1 MYSTTIDGLPHEFT
15 DAEKIDWLTLKGNY
29 LLAKKY
35 HGLVHTKTSF
45 GDLVDI
51 ADKIQKI
58 ERVAYKRAHGGKP
71 PTPLRDSL
79 KSNPRG
85 WTWAHAKARS
95 YAKSK
100 RRASKKRRSN
110 PAKRIDLKVTQQ
122 GGNYWLTGFNGTL
135 EEAKRYFMGV
145 RFEDRNEKLG
155 PPVVRVE
162 LV

>member
-15 DAEKIDWLTLKGNY
+15 DAEKIEWLALKGNY
-29 LLAKKY
+29 LIAKKY
-35 HGLVHTKTSF
+35 HKIVHTKTSF
-45 GDLVDI
+45 NDLVDI

-79 KSNPRG
+79 RSNPRG

-100 RRASKKRRSN
+100 RKAAKKRN
-110 PAKRIDLKVTQQ
+110 PAKRPMDIVNFFRSVRDTQ
-122 GGNYWLTGFNGTL
+122 
-135 EEAKRYFMGV
+135 R
-145 RFEDRNEKLG
+145 KLG
-155 PPVVRVE
+155 HDLWAGLPEPKSVHRKRKAPKKRN
-162 LV
+162 